1 MAAEWRITGQSQ
13 GVKLTSDGSLI
24 DVMEVRFETVQ
35 EGVGGMIQFDLR
47 NYTLENV
54 ESAIQQR
61 VDTIRAV
68 HAL

>member
-13 GVKLTSDGSLI
+13 GVKLVEGGNLV
-24 DVMEVRFETVQ
+24 DVMEVRFETIQ

-47 NYTLENV
+47 NYTPDIV